1 MKTSLTITL
10 LATTVAVAY
19 SQTDR
24 ALQSRIVSATV
35 YNDRALV
42 TRVAHGTFTSGRY
55 SVKVPGLPL
64 LLNDQSVRVSG
75 SGTAQATILEV
86 RVETEMLDSV
96 PDARVKE
103 LQDKLKGL
111 RDDVQKID
119 DRAKVISQQRDFLGH
134 ISIASTENIS
144 RDLRIQRPSVDD
156 WQRVLVFL
164 DANSSRLNTEQRDLD
179 VKKEEL
185 QKRIAAA
192 QFDLD
197 RVGSSDQ
204 PREKQVIVAVDV
216 AREGELSFDVSY
228 LVQNASWQPLYDLRA
243 STSAKKIDLT
253 YNAMVWQ
260 NTGEDWDGVTLTLS
274 TAQPV
279 IGGSQPTLGTW
290 FVDVYGGTKGAIQGF
305 VRDISTGEPLPGAN
319 VMIQGTSQ
327 GTTTNSDGFF
337 VLLNVAP
344 GDYTLRVTYIG
355 YRSQTVRTT
364 VVPYQTAR
372 VDATM
377 ESLPVETEG
386 ISVLAERPQ
395 VQVTRTNALRLMS
408 DLQAGV
414 ITFETARLQ
423 RGTTSTAYEIASK
436 AAIPSNNTK
445 RKVTIAIVSLPGE
458 FAYSSVPKLQP
469 RVYFKSSVTN
479 STDFPLLDGSMSVF
493 VDGDYVSNSRM
504 PTVMPGEKF
513 DAFLGVDDGIRI
525 NRKTLNRLTETAGF
539 FSKSKRTTYDILT
552 TVENLKKTAEV
563 VSVEDNVPVSRN
575 ELIKVAV
582 QEPKSG
588 ELEPDA
594 EGRLKWNLN
603 LKPGEK
609 KEIHLKF
616 TVEYPTDMTVSA
628 LE

>member
-1 MKTSLTITL
+1 M
-10 LATTVAVAY
+10 
-19 SQTDR
+19 
-24 ALQSRIVSATV
+24 
-35 YNDRALV
+35 
-42 TRVAHGTFTSGRY
+42 
-55 SVKVPGLPL
+55 
-64 LLNDQSVRVSG
+64 
-75 SGTAQATILEV
+75 
-86 RVETEMLDSV
+86 
-96 PDARVKE
+96 
-103 LQDKLKGL
+103 
-111 RDDVQKID
+111 
-119 DRAKVISQQRDFLGH
+119 
-134 ISIASTENIS
+134 
-144 RDLRIQRPSVDD
+144 
-156 WQRVLVFL
+156 
-164 DANSSRLNTEQRDLD
+164 
-179 VKKEEL
+179 
-185 QKRIAAA
+185 
-192 QFDLD
+192 
-197 RVGSSDQ
+197 
-204 PREKQVIVAVDV
+204 
-216 AREGELSFDVSY
+216 
-228 LVQNASWQPLYDLRA
+228 
-243 STSAKKIDLT
+243 
-253 YNAMVWQ
+253 
-260 NTGEDWDGVTLTLS
+260 
-274 TAQPV
+274 
-279 IGGSQPTLGTW
+279 LGTW

-305 VRDISTGEPLPGAN
+305 VRDIATGEPLPGAN
-319 VMIQGTSQ
+319 VTIQGTSQ
-327 GTTTNSDGFF
+327 GTTTNGDGFF

-344 GDYTLRVTYIG
+344 GDYTLRVTYMG

-377 ESLPVETEG
+377 ESLSVESEG

-395 VQVTRTNALRLMS
+395 IQVNRTNSVRS
-408 DLQAGV
+408 VYDLQAGV
-414 ITFETARLQ
+414 ITFETARVQ
-423 RGTTSTAYEIASK
+423 QGTTSTAYEIASK
-436 AAIPSNNTK
+436 ATIPSNNTK

-493 VDGDYVSNSRM
+493 VDGDYVSNSHM

-525 NRKTLNRLTETAGF
+525 NRKILNRLTETAGF

-582 QEPKSG
+582 QEPRSG